1 MGLFT
6 PHVRPGRDFD
16 SVGLTAPWEEG
27 GRSKYAGKPIVIFGG
42 AGSVGQY
49 GTPASIKE
57 TYRLLTNARS
67 AIQLAKLSG
76 FSPIITT
83 ASLHNTDLLRS
94 LGATHVVDRKLS
106 TEQLREEFSKITKE
120 PLDVIYDAISSPET
134 ESTAYEL
141 LAPGG
146 KLALVAPPGIP
157 AEKAIPGKHFFAV
170 FGSSMFP
177 EENRAASIR
186 LYQKLTAWLEEG
198 LIKARCDAKNKTRY

>member
-1 MGLFT
+1 MG
-6 PHVRPGRDFD
+6 
-16 SVGLTAPWEEG
+16 G
-27 GRSKYAGKPIVIFGG
+27 GRAWQVRWEAYCDLRRRRFRW
-42 AGSVGQY
+42 
-49 GTPASIKE
+49 SIWYVCLE
-57 TYRLLTNARS
+57 PRHHLLTNDHP

-76 FSPIITT
+76 FSPIIAT

-94 LGATHVVDRKLS
+94 LGATHVVDRRLS
-106 TEQLREEFSKITKE
+106 TVQLREEFGKITKE

-157 AEKAIPGKHFFAV
+157 AEKAVPGKHFFAV

-177 EENRAASIR
+177 AENRAASIR

-198 LIKARCDAKNKTRY
+198 LIKARYVA